1 MPDNNNEDIDNIID
15 ALKEKNIQLNR
26 EIRKV
31 SKENIEDFVVDSAGT
46 VINECVD
53 LVKNLGV
60 YLHAA
65 PESKDLS
72 AYAELINASANAIET
87 LNKILIQDK
96 KSTSAKEL
104 KKMDHDMKK
113 DLLGDAK
120 EMLVLS
126 REDMFKQIKEV
137 EAVVIDEVGND
148 EAKNYN
154 TFLNNTSANLP
165 NS

>member
-1 MPDNNNEDIDNIID
+1 MPDNNDEDIENIID
-15 ALKEKNIQLNR
+15 ALKEKNLQLNR

-31 SKENIEDFVVDSAGT
+31 SKENMEEFVVDSAGA

-96 KSTSAKEL
+96 KITSAKEL
-104 KKMDHDMKK
+104 KKMDHDIKRDM
-113 DLLGDAK
+113 LGGAK
-120 EMLVLS
+120 ELLVLS
-126 REDMFKQIKEV
+126 REDMFKQIKEI
-137 EAVVIDEVGND
+137 EAVVIDEVGQD
-148 EAKNYN
+148 DAKNYS
-154 TFLNNTSANLP
+154 TSSDILSANL
-165 NS
+165 S